1 MLHYIEHLLILVS
14 TVTGCV
20 CISAFV
26 SLVGIL
32 VGIAGSA
39 LGMEIWAITSY
50 LKSVS
55 QWLRKKRKNVKS
67 NLTIKN

>member
-1 MLHYIEHLLILVS
+1 MLHYIERLLILVS
-14 TVTGCV
+14 TVTECV

-39 LGMEIWAITSY
+39 LGMEIWAITSVFKKC
-50 LKSVS
+50 KSMI
-55 QWLRKKRKNVKS
+55 KKEKEKY
-67 NLTIKN
+67 KK